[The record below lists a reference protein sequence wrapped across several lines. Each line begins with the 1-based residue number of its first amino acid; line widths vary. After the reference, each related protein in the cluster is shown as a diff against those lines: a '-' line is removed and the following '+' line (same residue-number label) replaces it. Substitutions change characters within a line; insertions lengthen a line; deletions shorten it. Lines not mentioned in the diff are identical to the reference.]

1 MACGAHGACSSHESD
16 GLMSPSTN
24 ESSDGHPSQAAATAA
39 HTCTR
44 RHSAELCGT
53 LRSSTHD
60 VRRPVL
66 RRRQAQLLR
75 QLRVDAYSHLRARHV
90 STAVLKVFCGYP
102 GGYSLGTLA
111 THASTRVRLP
121 PAPARARTAPAN
133 GNEVKARHGIAR
145 RGSAEP
151 RRLTQRRTSGSGR
164 CGGDPGCCSRVL
176 WVLWVLCGTLGTVLL
191 DGV

>member
-1 MACGAHGACSSHESD
+1 MRLGISRRPWRVKHDMACGAHGACSSHESD

-133 GNEVKARHGIAR
+133 GNESPAWHSPAW
-145 RGSAEP
+145 
-151 RRLTQRRTSGSGR
+151 Q
-164 CGGDPGCCSRVL
+164 C
-176 WVLWVLCGTLGTVLL
+176 
-191 DGV
+191 